1 MRSQRQRLI
10 PRPEPALPQEAGV
23 GFHSG
28 IPLAAPSS
36 PPGSSFL
43 PCPPCSVAE
52 EAPRGS
58 PVPAGFVGHRAPSRK
73 CPAPR
78 QRAGQAGEGDA
89 EGLGAVQAPT
99 VLRSHRL
106 LRGGQGRCRCEGRSP
121 GEALPE
127 GGRDKPQ
134 GATSTRQ
141 VRACSVQHG
150 LGLAL
155 LLFPILALFL
165 CPAPAPGPAPA
176 AAPGPAARRVPG
188 GGCEGCSPSRCQPR
202 FQPWRRSRGELWPR
216 SMTQGLQPQRGEGF
230 ALPPPTKLPGS
241 ALAPAQG
248 CLCGALDKDFSL
260 LPPGTA
266 QPRAPNPPQ

>member
-28 IPLAAPSS
+28 IPPAAPSS

-43 PCPPCSVAE
+43 PCPPRSVAE

-78 QRAGQAGEGDA
+78 QRAGQAGEGEA

-99 VLRSHRL
+99 VLRSHRI
-106 LRGGQGRCRCEGRSP
+106 LRGGQRRCRCEGRSP
-121 GEALPE
+121 GEVLPE

-134 GATSTRQ
+134 GATRTRQ
-141 VRACSVQHG
+141 LRACSVQHG
-150 LGLAL
+150 LGLAP
-155 LLFPILALFL
+155 FLALFL
-165 CPAPAPGPAPA
+165 CPAPAPAPLA
-176 AAPGPAARRVPG
+176 VLLALLPQQPGGCRG

-216 SMTQGLQPQRGEGF
+216 SMTQGLQPQ
-230 ALPPPTKLPGS
+230 
-241 ALAPAQG
+241 
-248 CLCGALDKDFSL
+248 
-260 LPPGTA
+260 
-266 QPRAPNPPQ
+266 